1 LDDNSCEI
9 ESAEHDFQACSFNH
23 SDISPSLESI
33 AGVGSV
39 ASSRAI
45 PSSSSSTSSFMLRF
59 DNDIQHGM
67 MVAPASLSCDTTVLT
82 VPSTL

>member
-1 LDDNSCEI
+1 M
-9 ESAEHDFQACSFNH
+9 
-23 SDISPSLESI
+23 
-33 AGVGSV
+33 

-59 DNDIQHGM
+59 DVQRHSARHD
-67 MVAPASLSCDTTVLT
+67 VAPASLSCDTTVLT